1 LRQQNRDGWASQLL
15 ELISNEVGPR
25 PGLKSTSKDS
35 AVVGTLIMLDCQ
47 ARSGLTDVSYTAAES
62 NIAGTSR
69 VHQRP
74 VGGGVK
80 RTVDLA
86 VALSAAI
93 LLLPLFVMIAV
104 LIKLYDGGPV
114 FYRHRRI
121 GMNSKPFL
129 CVKFRTMAVNGDDLL
144 RKHLDASPTGALEW
158 AQTRKLK
165 VDPRITAVGAVLRR
179 MSIDELPQVMNIVRG
194 EMSVVG
200 PRPIAS
206 DEVTMY
212 GKDAEY
218 YFRARP
224 GLTGAWQVSGRN
236 DVSYSQRVAL
246 DRDYVQNWNL
256 WHDIMI
262 IAKTVP
268 AVVWAKGA
276 Y

>member
-1 LRQQNRDGWASQLL
+1 MSLFY
-15 ELISNEVGPR
+15 
-25 PGLKSTSKDS
+25 STAK
-35 AVVGTLIMLDCQ
+35 A
-47 ARSGLTDVSYTAAES
+47 ARAA
-62 NIAGTSR
+62 AP
-69 VHQRP
+69 QRP

-80 RTVDLA
+80 RTLDLA
-86 VALSAAI
+86 VALSAAV

-121 GMNSKPFL
+121 GMKSKPFL
-129 CVKFRTMAVNGDDLL
+129 CVKFRTMAVNGDGQL
-144 RKHLDASPTGALEW
+144 RKHLDASPTAALEW

-179 MSIDELPQVMNIVRG
+179 MSIDELPQVINIVRG

-200 PRPIAS
+200 PRPIAG

-246 DRDYVQNWNL
+246 DRDYVQNWSL

-268 AVVWAKGA
+268 AVVWAKGS

>member
-1 LRQQNRDGWASQLL
+1 
-15 ELISNEVGPR
+15 
-25 PGLKSTSKDS
+25 
-35 AVVGTLIMLDCQ
+35 M
-47 ARSGLTDVSYTAAES
+47 SY
-62 NIAGTSR
+62 R
-69 VHQRP
+69 VHSNLRMQSLGSTPETARAIAPQPPP
-74 VGGGVK
+74 VGGGIK
-80 RTVDLA
+80 RAVDLA
-86 VALSAAI
+86 LGLSAA
-93 LLLPLFVMIAV
+93 LLLVPLFVMIAV
-104 LIKLYDGGPV
+104 LIKLSDGGPV

-121 GMNSKPFL
+121 GMNAKPFS
-129 CVKFRTMAVNGDDLL
+129 CVKFRTMAINGDDLL
-144 RKHLDASPTGALEW
+144 RRHLDASPTAAREW

-165 VDPRITAVGAVLRR
+165 EDPRITGVGAVLRR
-179 MSIDELPQVMNIVRG
+179 MSIDELPQVINIVRG

-200 PRPIAS
+200 PRPIVT
-206 DEVTMY
+206 DEVSKY

-256 WHDIMI
+256 WRDIVI

-268 AVVWAKGA
+268 AVVSAKGT

>member
-1 LRQQNRDGWASQLL
+1 
-15 ELISNEVGPR
+15 
-25 PGLKSTSKDS
+25 
-35 AVVGTLIMLDCQ
+35 MLDCQ
-47 ARSGLTDVSYTAAES
+47 VRSSLTDVSYTAAES

-69 VHQRP
+69 VHANSSMSSLYSTAKAARAAAPQRP

-144 RKHLDASPTGALEW
+144 RKHLDASPTAALEW

-179 MSIDELPQVMNIVRG
+179 MSIDELPQVINIVRG

>member
-1 LRQQNRDGWASQLL
+1 
-15 ELISNEVGPR
+15 
-25 PGLKSTSKDS
+25 
-35 AVVGTLIMLDCQ
+35 
-47 ARSGLTDVSYTAAES
+47 VSYTAAES
-62 NIAGTSR
+62 NIADNSR
-69 VHQRP
+69 VHLNSRMLLLDSAAEAAIAAAPQLP
-74 VGGGVK
+74 VGGWVK

-86 VALSAAI
+86 LVLPAAI
-93 LLLPLFVMIAV
+93 LLLPLFVLIAV

-129 CVKFRTMAVNGDDLL
+129 CVKFRTMSLNGDDLL
-144 RKHLDASPTGALEW
+144 AKHLDTSPTVALEW

-165 VDPRITAVGAVLRR
+165 VDPRITDVGAVLRR
-179 MSIDELPQVMNIVRG
+179 MSIDELPQVINVVRG
-194 EMSVVG
+194 EMSIVG
-200 PRPIAS
+200 PRPIVA
-206 DEVTMY
+206 DEITMY
-212 GKDAEY
+212 GEDAEY

-256 WHDIMI
+256 WRDVVIM
-262 IAKTVP
+262 AKTVP
-268 AVVWAKGA
+268 AVVSAKGT